1 MKIRV
6 SAFSWAA
13 NGDGKWLMLR
23 HPNPGYILDQLTE
36 GEYDVEIKKHR
47 ERRTLDQNALYWAT
61 LTELA
66 RRLDISNNA
75 AHNLILRRYGQVE
88 RYEGKCVYVVLPDT
102 DEAEKKALE
111 AEDYHLKPTSEVKHG
126 NMGQSWRTWIL
137 LRGSRSYNTEEM
149 TRLID
154 GLYDE
159 CRQLGMVLTDWRRE

>member
-1 MKIRV
+1 MKLRC

-75 AHNLILRRYGQVE
+75 AHNLMLRRYGQVE

-126 NMGQSWRTWIL
+126 NNESWRTWIL